1 MSQNNIDTNKYNLD
15 LVVRWIQF
23 ADSKAS
29 FLLTISLALFG
40 ISFAL
45 IPEAARI
52 VCLLYAKGQD
62 WCLLSLLIALLF
74 LLYFIF
80 GLLGIARVIQAVR
93 PRLTSETG
101 RMSLFFFWT
110 IPSMEKEKFINKM
123 LNIEP
128 QQTANELADQTYE
141 CAKVAAKKYQDIS
154 IALTRLCGAFIL
166 GLFFVILTGIMSGLF
181 PKPSV

>member
-1 MSQNNIDTNKYNLD
+1 MNQNNIDTNKYNLD

-23 ADSKAS
+23 ADSKSS

-40 ISFAL
+40 VSFAL

-52 VCLLYAKGQD
+52 VCLLFAKGQD
-62 WCLLSLLIALLF
+62 WRLLSLMIMLLF
-74 LLYFIF
+74 LLYVIF
-80 GLLGIARVIQAVR
+80 GLLGISRVIQAVR
-93 PRLTSETG
+93 PRLTSKTG
-101 RMSLFFFWT
+101 LMSLFFFWT
-110 IPSMEKEKFINKM
+110 IPSMEKETFISQM

-141 CAKVAAKKYQDIS
+141 CAKVASKKYQDIC

-166 GLFFVILTGIMSGLF
+166 GLIFVILTGILSGLF
-181 PKPSV
+181 PKASI